1 MYISKGMVARPST
14 EELLFVTRCGVE
26 FRLTGI
32 EADLWLDGRFS
43 FAYEKTEEQKKHLQH
58 LARMNLVE
66 YREETSELAQY
77 QILTQCVLCQTKP
90 KMRFS
95 RLSTKEKELLEWI
108 CHAGL
113 HLSVAELVYH
123 YQIVDAYLCSLLS
136 EHKVG
141 FPANDELK
149 AKRKAASDSLT
160 QIVQNCRKSFSSFK
174 PTSPELYKQSVNKLV
189 NTVLPA
195 WVQYRNTYINLK

>member
-26 FRLTGI
+26 FRLTDV

-66 YREETSELAQY
+66 YREETSELTQY

-95 RLSTKEKELLEWI
+95 RLNTKEKELLEWI

-113 HLSVAELVYH
+113 HLSVAELVYLNEEGIRPSSELL
-123 YQIVDAYLCSLLS
+123 YSYNRQKLTETIYFQNNIQDNILEVQMEKAATRDETVKNILSLL
-136 EHKVG
+136 K
-141 FPANDELK
+141 K
-149 AKRKAASDSLT
+149 KRIL
-160 QIVQNCRKSFSSFK
+160 
-174 PTSPELYKQSVNKLV
+174 LL
-189 NTVLPA
+189 
-195 WVQYRNTYINLK
+195 

>member
-90 KMRFS
+90 KLRFS

-113 HLSVAELVYH
+113 HLSVAELVYLNEKGIRPSSELL
-123 YQIVDAYLCSLLS
+123 YSYNRQKLTETIYFQNNIQDNILEVQMEKAATRDETIKNILSLL
-136 EHKVG
+136 K
-141 FPANDELK
+141 K
-149 AKRKAASDSLT
+149 KRIL
-160 QIVQNCRKSFSSFK
+160 
-174 PTSPELYKQSVNKLV
+174 LL
-189 NTVLPA
+189 
-195 WVQYRNTYINLK
+195 

>member
-113 HLSVAELVYH
+113 HLSVAELVYLNEKG
-123 YQIVDAYLCSLLS
+123 IRPSSELL
-136 EHKVG
+136 
-141 FPANDELK
+141 
-149 AKRKAASDSLT
+149 
-160 QIVQNCRKSFSSFK
+160 
-174 PTSPELYKQSVNKLV
+174 
-189 NTVLPA
+189 
-195 WVQYRNTYINLK
+195 